1 MARTKY
7 PFKVN
12 NVDMPCPSKCE
23 WGLQDI
29 SAHDSGRVE
38 DENALMYKNRMAQKV
53 TLGLEWVA
61 VSDADAATILTAFD
75 PEYFSVTY
83 HDPKANSNL
92 TKTFYCGDRKAM
104 TYWWVD
110 SAGFTYQNIAFNII
124 ER

>member
-1 MARTKY
+1 
-7 PFKVN
+7 
-12 NVDMPCPSKCE
+12 MPCPSKCE